1 MVGTLI
7 VDSSVGDG
15 VDCRV
20 RVDSVADEVDV
31 TEDSGEVRGV
41 RL

>member
-7 VDSSVGDG
+7 VDSSVSNG

-20 RVDSVADEVDV
+20 RVDSVVDEVNV